1 MDSSKFIFYF
11 ESSSIEPNRRV
22 QNNCRT
28 NTKGIGSVIREQRV
42 LRDRMIILVGK
53 ATHRESGEKCES
65 EWTDDHSIIK
75 SPQVNP
81 YEKCQE

>member
-1 MDSSKFIFYF
+1 M
-11 ESSSIEPNRRV
+11 
-22 QNNCRT
+22 
-28 NTKGIGSVIREQRV
+28 IRERRV

-81 YEKCQE
+81 YKKCQE